1 MNRFLFGIIPI
12 IALPFAAKI
21 AVAQTTHQSPSKPSA
36 VPQTLES
43 NSPYQVGTITGVVS
57 GPYGSILFI
66 ELANKTKLRF
76 HHPDQSVTR
85 GERVRV
91 YERNGNYFLIESM
104 NPQQ

>member
-1 MNRFLFGIIPI
+1 MNRFLFGIISI
-12 IALPFAAKI
+12 ITLPFAAKI
-21 AVAQTTHQSPSKPSA
+21 TIAQTNHQSPPQPSVA
-36 VPQTLES
+36 PQTLES

-85 GERVRV
+85 GEKVRV
-91 YERNGNYFLIESM
+91 YGKNGNYFLIESM